1 MPAPIAIEIL
11 HESAIV
17 HRRINCASCYD
28 PAMRCCLRQE
38 EYHGVGAH
46 TFAGLMD
53 LYESNY
59 IRVRNLVPEL
69 DVLPG
74 VAVSCVPGALD
85 LHLQLIERCRFT
97 TTLGLTYYFHEEEGA
112 FPAPDIKVR
121 IYHDAQVAEVIACG
135 RRRGL
140 QHAEYNRLHHQ
151 YSLREKWRMNRFLH
165 KWLGY
170 CLRQGHRFAPDR
182 ESPSLTEIPKS
193 AADILLITEP

>member
-1 MPAPIAIEIL
+1 MK
-11 HESAIV
+11 
-17 HRRINCASCYD
+17 
-28 PAMRCCLRQE
+28 CCLRQE

-59 IRVRNLVPEL
+59 IRLRNLVPEL
-69 DVLPG
+69 DVMPA
-74 VAVSCVPGALD
+74 VAVSHVPGALD
-85 LHLQLIERCRFT
+85 LHLQILERCRFT
-97 TTLGLTYYFHEEEGA
+97 TTLGLTYWFHDEEGA

-140 QHAEYNRLHHQ
+140 HHAEYNRLHHH
-151 YSLREKWRMNRFLH
+151 YSLPEKWRMNRFLH

-170 CLRQGHRFAPDR
+170 CLRQGHRFAPNR
-182 ESPSLTEIPKS
+182 ESPVFTETRRS
-193 AADILLITEP
+193 VEDVLLIAEP

>member
-1 MPAPIAIEIL
+1 MPAPIVVESL

-17 HRRINCASCYD
+17 HGRINYASCYD
-28 PAMRCCLRQE
+28 PMMKCCSRQE
-38 EYHGVGAH
+38 EYYGVRAR

-59 IRVRNLVPEL
+59 IRLRNLVGDLGSMP
-69 DVLPG
+69 
-74 VAVSCVPGALD
+74 AVTVSQVPGALD
-85 LHLQLIERCRFT
+85 LHLRFFERCRFT
-97 TTLGLTYYFHEEEGA
+97 TTLGLTYCFHDEEGA

-140 QHAEYNRLHHQ
+140 HHAEYNRLHHH
-151 YSLREKWRMNRFLH
+151 YSLTEKWRMNRFLH

-170 CLRQGHRFAPDR
+170 CLRQGHRFAASR
-182 ESPSLTEIPKS
+182 ESPLVTETPDS
-193 AADILLITEP
+193 AADILLIAEP